1 MCRKDNF
8 ELIELHDLGRDTF
21 YTTPLFWDCECEDD
35 FIHSVS
41 ENDCL
46 HCGSQREHQPDA
58 RVDEVL
64 RYATGLPLDF
74 ADRGKPGGAVRP
86 RTDRHPILG

>member
-8 ELIELHDLGRDTF
+8 ELIERHDLGRDTF

-46 HCGSQREHQPDA
+46 RCGSQREHQPDA

-64 RYATGLPLDF
+64 RYATGLPLDLVQIVENLAEQF
-74 ADRGKPGGAVRP
+74 APELTAIP
-86 RTDRHPILG
+86 F